1 MAELAVRMHYVN
13 HPRRLTLA
21 VTKILFPIWGMA
33 APATALCIILPIYFG
48 YIAEHTLHAAEIGG
62 LSSACALLLSFISGL
77 LVINWLTRDAILID
91 KDGIKLPFSLLRWN
105 ALMLWQDIRKIQISR
120 ADDYD
125 WKNKEISFI
134 TSSGAP
140 RKLGLSHMEPEN
152 VEKLLLALEMWGSK
166 TEIDSSVLTL
176 KDDVAGSSG
185 SGQLSYTDMW
195 EDELGRRFTPTAFVP
210 LEPGRMMRNGTLKV
224 IRHLALG
231 GLSAVYLCQLDD
243 RKLVVLKEAVVS
255 DDALESTQA
264 KAREMLDREAAMLLK
279 LGHPNIVKVLD
290 YFVEQGRNYLLLE
303 YINGQDLRQLVR
315 QNGPQRESTVIAW
328 ALQMA
333 TSLKYLHEQ
342 DPPLIH
348 RDFTPDNLVLCEDGA
363 IVVID
368 FGAANEFIGNS
379 TGTFVG
385 KHAFIAPEQFR
396 GKAVVQ
402 SDIYAFGCTL
412 HFLLTGKEPEALST
426 SNPADENPRITSD
439 LSQLVIACTQL
450 EPRDRYQ
457 SAAQLMPILRGLAAA
472 LPSAS

>member
-1 MAELAVRMHYVN
+1 MH
-13 HPRRLTLA
+13 
-21 VTKILFPIWGMA
+21 
-33 APATALCIILPIYFG
+33 ILPIYFG

-210 LEPGRMMRNGTLKV
+210 LEPGRMMRTAHSK
-224 IRHLALG
+224 
-231 GLSAVYLCQLDD
+231 
-243 RKLVVLKEAVVS
+243 
-255 DDALESTQA
+255 
-264 KAREMLDREAAMLLK
+264 
-279 LGHPNIVKVLD
+279 
-290 YFVEQGRNYLLLE
+290 
-303 YINGQDLRQLVR
+303 
-315 QNGPQRESTVIAW
+315 
-328 ALQMA
+328 
-333 TSLKYLHEQ
+333 
-342 DPPLIH
+342 
-348 RDFTPDNLVLCEDGA
+348 
-363 IVVID
+363 
-368 FGAANEFIGNS
+368 
-379 TGTFVG
+379 
-385 KHAFIAPEQFR
+385 
-396 GKAVVQ
+396 
-402 SDIYAFGCTL
+402 
-412 HFLLTGKEPEALST
+412 
-426 SNPADENPRITSD
+426 
-439 LSQLVIACTQL
+439 
-450 EPRDRYQ
+450 
-457 SAAQLMPILRGLAAA
+457 
-472 LPSAS
+472 